1 MKFNKNN
8 CQFCKES
15 IVFVG
20 HIISSEG
27 IWVDSSKAYAIT
39 KLSVLQSLTE
49 LQTFLGMVNYPG
61 KFIPNLAEIIPPH
74 QTLLT

>member
-1 MKFNKNN
+1 MKLNENN
-8 CQFCKES
+8 CQFCKKS

-61 KFIPNLAEIIPPH
+61 KFIPNLAEIIAAH